1 MNSLELM
8 SQFRKDID
16 DVADP
21 KLWSDGEV
29 AYYANDAQ
37 RMFCRLTNGISDSSS
52 LVCELDVT
60 VGQVEFDLHPSI
72 MRIRRAARV
81 SDGRPLQIMNIDDV
95 DKMGYRLNKR
105 SGPVHGMIIGM
116 DEQIG
121 RWDAVPSIK
130 DTVML
135 TVFRLPLNTIKPFDP
150 TIPEADQKK
159 VQLEIPEQH
168 HWHLLMWMKHLAYG
182 RQDSDTYDARKA
194 DINER
199 AFRAYCLQ
207 AKIEQDNTRRV
218 ARSIAYGGL

>member
-8 SQFRKDID
+8 QQFRQDID

-52 LVCELDVT
+52 MVCEIDADI
-60 VGQVEFDLHPSI
+60 GEVEFNLHPSI
-72 MRIRRAARV
+72 MRIRRAMRL
-81 SDGRPLQIMNIDDV
+81 SDGREIRILNIEDM
-95 DKMGYRLNKR
+95 DKMGYRLNDR
-105 SGPVHGMIIGM
+105 SGPIDTMIIGM
-116 DEQIG
+116 DEKIA
-121 RWDAVPSIK
+121 RWGAIPSVK
-130 DTVML
+130 DTVKM
-135 TVFRLPLNTIKPFDP
+135 TVFRLPLNTIKVIDP
-150 TIPEADQKK
+150 VAIAAGSTGVP
-159 VQLEIPEQH
+159 LEIPEQH

-194 DINER
+194 DMNER

-218 ARSIAYGGL
+218 ARAIAYGGL

>member
-8 SQFRKDID
+8 QQFRRDID

-52 LVCELDVT
+52 IACDLDVV

-72 MRIRRAARV
+72 MRIRRAMRS
-81 SDGRPLQIMNIDDV
+81 SDGRQVQILNVDDV
-95 DKMGYRLNKR
+95 DQMGHRLNKR
-105 SGPVHGMIIGM
+105 SGPVDSMIIGM
-116 DEQIG
+116 DENAG
-121 RWDAVPSIK
+121 RWGVVPSIK
-130 DTVML
+130 DTITL
-135 TVFRLPLNTIKPFDP
+135 TVFRLPLNTIKPIDP
-150 TIPEADQKK
+150 AVPLADQKK
-159 VQLEIPEQH
+159 VKLEIPEQH

-199 AFRAYCLQ
+199 AFRTYCQQ
-207 AKIEQDNTRRV
+207 AKNEQDNTRRV
-218 ARSIAYGGL
+218 ARPIMYGGL